1 MSAIRKVPN
10 FGVPQPEL
18 LAVTNQE
25 DQRISAV
32 LDYLSIQELAQIPSI
47 DSIAVSIN
55 LSLSRLRSIFKEQTG
70 IPIACYVKHLRL
82 QRAHILLQQSLLTV
96 KQVMAQVGVE
106 DHSHFSRDYKKQ
118 FGESPSQTRG
128 RSAQRKT
135 AIALTRHKIV
145 NLATSKDLP

>member
-1 MSAIRKVPN
+1 MSATRKIPN
-10 FGVPQPEL
+10 FDVPQRDL
-18 LAVTNQE
+18 LAITNHK

-70 IPIACYVKHLRL
+70 VSIACYVKQLRL
-82 QRAHILLQQSLLTV
+82 QRAHTLLQHSLLTV
-96 KQVMAQVGVE
+96 KQVMAQVGVD

-118 FGESPSQTRG
+118 FGESPSQTRSRCTG
-128 RSAQRKT
+128 RKT
-135 AIALTRHKIV
+135 ALALTRHKIV

>member
-1 MSAIRKVPN
+1 MSATHKIPN
-10 FGVPQPEL
+10 FDVPQRDL
-18 LAVTNQE
+18 LAITNHK

-32 LDYLSIQELAQIPSI
+32 LDYLAIQELAQIPSI

-70 IPIACYVKHLRL
+70 MPIACYVKHLRL

-96 KQVMAQVGVE
+96 KQVMAEVGLY
-106 DHSHFSRDYKKQ
+106 DHSHFSRDYKRQ
-118 FGESPSQTRG
+118 FGESPSQTRS
-128 RSAQRKT
+128 RWAQRK
-135 AIALTRHKIV
+135 AALALTRHKIV

>member
-1 MSAIRKVPN
+1 MSATRKIPN
-10 FGVPQPEL
+10 IGVPQQGL
-18 LAVTNQE
+18 LAITNQK

-32 LDYLSIQELAQIPSI
+32 LDYLAIQELAQIPSV

-70 IPIACYVKHLRL
+70 MSIACYVKQLRL

-96 KQVMAQVGVE
+96 KQVMAQVGVD

-118 FGESPSQTRG
+118 FGESPSQTRSRWAKG
-128 RSAQRKT
+128 KT
-135 AIALTRHKIV
+135 AFALARHKIV
-145 NLATSKDLP
+145 NLATSKYLP